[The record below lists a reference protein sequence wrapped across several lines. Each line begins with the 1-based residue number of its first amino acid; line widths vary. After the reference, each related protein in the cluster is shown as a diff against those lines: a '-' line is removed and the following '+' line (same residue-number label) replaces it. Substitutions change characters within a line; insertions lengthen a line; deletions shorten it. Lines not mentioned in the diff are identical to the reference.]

1 MKSKNSLFIALSL
14 LCPLTL
20 SATHVIAEEATTS
33 SSNNGVQITES
44 TKESK
49 EAGDKKNIP
58 VQMLGVNDFHGAL
71 NTTGTAYLEND
82 KFTNVGRASVLA
94 AYLDQAQKEFETKTG
109 SKHTE
114 RVQAGDL
121 VGASPANSALLRDE
135 PTMRVFNEMNFT
147 IGTLGNHEF
156 DKGLGE
162 YVRILK
168 GEKPTR
174 EAMGSISD
182 DLWEAINGYPR
193 KESTQKIAIANITN
207 KVDGPQGKAGAQ
219 PYDLPPYIVETYGE
233 GTEAVKV
240 GYIGVVTKEFPNL
253 VLAEHTKDFNVIDE
267 GEAVAKYTKE
277 LREEH
282 DINAVV
288 VVSHV
293 AATSKDDIVQ
303 GEVVEMMKT
312 VDELDPKNGVDVV
325 FAGHNHQYTNGLI
338 KRDGKKDVRVVQST
352 SQGKAYIDLQGE
364 LDPVTKGFK
373 ETPKAE
379 IVPTEG
385 SKITPDGNI
394 QEIVDEAS
402 EMIKPITN
410 ASIAKADLD
419 KVSEIDGKKMITRGT
434 NEHDESELGNLITD
448 GQLYMANNSDLKDA
462 KGNSVKAD
470 FAMTNSGGIRADLLL
485 DGEGNI
491 TWGAAQTVQP
501 FGNILQ
507 VVDMTG
513 KDIKEALNQQYNNG
527 KTGYTLQVSGLK
539 YDYTGTAKTG
549 DGTFKV
555 ENVRADIDG
564 MLLSDETHYNVIIN
578 DFLFGGGDGFAAF
591 TNGKLVTA
599 MDTDTNTF
607 VNYFEAKTAAK
618 ELIEAPKVDRKTKC
632 VMSEDELE
640 KATEVNEVKKGDTVI
655 TGVTAPNAL
664 VKFTKTDD
672 TILGQAQA
680 DKEGKFEVKLSE
692 KVSETTVNLEIS
704 LGLTRLEG
712 TISVVLPEGP
722 YIEYGKYVKVVKK
735 NYSLWSNFDWK
746 ERNKSNNVLNEVFT
760 ARGKYDHDNGA
771 TYLSLYDNKGKW
783 QGYINENA
791 TELVKEPQGAY
802 IKDGRYVT
810 INRTGYSTWSNF
822 DWKER
827 NTTDNLVGQTFQ
839 AKGHYKHANGAT
851 YLSLYDGKGKWHGY
865 VNQNA
870 VKFAEGAQG
879 AYITDG
885 SYVTISKDNYDVWSN
900 FNWKKRNTSKKLM
913 NQTFQAKG
921 RYQHINGATYYSL
934 YNNKGEWQ
942 GYINANAVNVG
953 TGKQGAYINYGKK
966 VTIAKKGYS
975 TWANF
980 GWKEMSTTDKMM
992 GETFTAR
999 GQYNHYNGATY
1010 YSLFDAEGTWHGY
1023 VNKNA
1028 VK

>member
-71 NTTGTAYLEND
+71 NTTGTAYLENG

-277 LREEH
+277 LREDH
-282 DINAVV
+282 DVNAVV

-293 AATSKDDIVQ
+293 ASTSKDVVVQ

-312 VDELDPKNGVDVV
+312 VDNLDPANGVDVV

-364 LDPVTKGFK
+364 LDPETKGFK
-373 ETPKAE
+373 ETPK
-379 IVPTEG
+379 VQ
-385 SKITPDGNI
+385 N
-394 QEIVDEAS
+394 IVDEAS
-402 EMIKPITN
+402 EMIKQITN
-410 ASIAKADLD
+410 DSIA
-419 KVSEIDGKKMITRGT
+419 
-434 NEHDESELGNLITD
+434 
-448 GQLYMANNSDLKDA
+448 
-462 KGNSVKAD
+462 
-470 FAMTNSGGIRADLLL
+470 
-485 DGEGNI
+485 
-491 TWGAAQTVQP
+491 
-501 FGNILQ
+501 
-507 VVDMTG
+507 
-513 KDIKEALNQQYNNG
+513 
-527 KTGYTLQVSGLK
+527 
-539 YDYTGTAKTG
+539 
-549 DGTFKV
+549 
-555 ENVRADIDG
+555 
-564 MLLSDETHYNVIIN
+564 
-578 DFLFGGGDGFAAF
+578 
-591 TNGKLVTA
+591 
-599 MDTDTNTF
+599 
-607 VNYFEAKTAAK
+607 
-618 ELIEAPKVDRKTKC
+618 
-632 VMSEDELE
+632 
-640 KATEVNEVKKGDTVI
+640 
-655 TGVTAPNAL
+655 
-664 VKFTKTDD
+664 
-672 TILGQAQA
+672 
-680 DKEGKFEVKLSE
+680 
-692 KVSETTVNLEIS
+692 
-704 LGLTRLEG
+704 
-712 TISVVLPEGP
+712 
-722 YIEYGKYVKVVKK
+722 
-735 NYSLWSNFDWK
+735 
-746 ERNKSNNVLNEVFT
+746 
-760 ARGKYDHDNGA
+760 
-771 TYLSLYDNKGKW
+771 
-783 QGYINENA
+783 
-791 TELVKEPQGAY
+791 
-802 IKDGRYVT
+802 
-810 INRTGYSTWSNF
+810 
-822 DWKER
+822 
-827 NTTDNLVGQTFQ
+827 
-839 AKGHYKHANGAT
+839 
-851 YLSLYDGKGKWHGY
+851 
-865 VNQNA
+865 
-870 VKFAEGAQG
+870 
-879 AYITDG
+879 
-885 SYVTISKDNYDVWSN
+885 
-900 FNWKKRNTSKKLM
+900 
-913 NQTFQAKG
+913 
-921 RYQHINGATYYSL
+921 
-934 YNNKGEWQ
+934 
-942 GYINANAVNVG
+942 
-953 TGKQGAYINYGKK
+953 
-966 VTIAKKGYS
+966 
-975 TWANF
+975 
-980 GWKEMSTTDKMM
+980 
-992 GETFTAR
+992 
-999 GQYNHYNGATY
+999 
-1010 YSLFDAEGTWHGY
+1010 
-1023 VNKNA
+1023 
-1028 VK
+1028 